1 MISLV
6 ANTAVGSLCVAEPI
20 KKPHTTRQIR
30 LQMRYDYYIGGGAI
44 RWSRCTL
51 TIEDSIMSDTQTVD
65 KSQYV
70 CDVSLALTFDDKSI
84 VRQSCRDKIRD
95 LCERVSKVKEIDKDR
110 EAMFINEIGRLTYFL
125 EMLWSQIRPQLRPNL
140 SHTIGQTNEH

>member
-1 MISLV
+1 MLYYSYRRGI
-6 ANTAVGSLCVAEPI
+6 NPDPI
-20 KKPHTTRQIR
+20 LT
-30 LQMRYDYYIGGGAI
+30 
-44 RWSRCTL
+44 S

-70 CDVSLALTFDDKSI
+70 CDLSFALTFDDKSI

-95 LCERVSKVKEIDKDR
+95 LCLRVSRVKEIDKDR

-125 EMLWSQIRPQLRPNL
+125 EML
-140 SHTIGQTNEH
+140 

>member
-1 MISLV
+1 M
-6 ANTAVGSLCVAEPI
+6 TE
-20 KKPHTTRQIR
+20 
-30 LQMRYDYYIGGGAI
+30 
-44 RWSRCTL
+44 
-51 TIEDSIMSDTQTVD
+51 TQAVD

-95 LCERVSKVKEIDKDR
+95 LCERVSKIKEIDTDR

-125 EMLWSQIRPQLRPNL
+125 ENL
-140 SHTIGQTNEH
+140 

>member
-1 MISLV
+1 MCRRDSILL
-6 ANTAVGSLCVAEPI
+6 NFN
-20 KKPHTTRQIR
+20 
-30 LQMRYDYYIGGGAI
+30 
-44 RWSRCTL
+44 L
-51 TIEDSIMSDTQTVD
+51 TIEKFTMTETHTVD

-110 EAMFINEIGRLTYFL
+110 EAMFIAEIGRLTYFL
-125 EMLWSQIRPQLRPNL
+125 ENL
-140 SHTIGQTNEH
+140 